1 MGVEKNVLKKINFQF
16 MELSRPLLSWFDT
29 NKRVLPFRENNN
41 PYNVWVSEV
50 MLQQTKVET
59 VIPYF
64 NAWIQKFPNINAVA
78 DASEKHILKSWE
90 GLGYYSRCRNF
101 HRAAKIVVKE
111 YNSIIPDTWDEFRS
125 LPGVGDYTAGAVLS
139 IAFNKDYVAID
150 GNVKRVMARLTGR
163 KKLSKYNQNY
173 IKSSLNKHIDKKR
186 PGDFNQA
193 LMELGACVCLPQ
205 KPKCVECPISKICSA
220 YKNGSPT
227 DYPIKEVKKKIPQY
241 IFAGGIIR
249 KENKILIQKRDSRML
264 KGLWEIPMVRVSSDL
279 DLTRVFKDYMLQEYG
294 ITIKFRNI
302 LSQVDHTY
310 SHFKMKLIIIDC
322 SILSNI
328 KNANKLYSWISILDI
343 DDFAFH
349 KANHKVF
356 AKLKKVIWDV

>member
-1 MGVEKNVLKKINFQF
+1 
-16 MELSRPLLSWFDT
+16 
-29 NKRVLPFRENNN
+29 
-41 PYNVWVSEV
+41 
-50 MLQQTKVET
+50 
-59 VIPYF
+59 
-64 NAWIQKFPNINAVA
+64 
-78 DASEKHILKSWE
+78 
-90 GLGYYSRCRNF
+90 
-101 HRAAKIVVKE
+101 
-111 YNSIIPDTWDEFRS
+111 
-125 LPGVGDYTAGAVLS
+125 
-139 IAFNKDYVAID
+139 
-150 GNVKRVMARLTGR
+150 
-163 KKLSKYNQNY
+163 
-173 IKSSLNKHIDKKR
+173 
-186 PGDFNQA
+186 
-193 LMELGACVCLPQ
+193 MELGACVCLPQ
-205 KPKCVECPISKICSA
+205 KPKCVECPIIKICSA
-220 YKNGSPT
+220 YKKGSPT
-227 DYPIKEVKKKIPQY
+227 DYPIKGIKKKIPQY

-279 DLTRVFKDYMLQEYG
+279 ELTRVFKDYMLQEYG
-294 ITIKFRNI
+294 TAIKFRNI

>member
-16 MELSRPLLSWFDT
+16 MKLSRPLLSWFDT

-205 KPKCVECPISKICSA
+205 KPKCFECPISKICSA

-264 KGLWEIPMVRVSSDL
+264 KGLWEIPMVRVSYDL

-294 ITIKFRNI
+294 TTIKFRNI